1 MPSEAE
7 SHKENSNK
15 PYSSLPLIGA
25 TPPRCSL
32 LSLTI

>member
-7 SHKENSNK
+7 SHKGNFNK

-25 TPPRCSL
+25 KPPLYSPP
-32 LSLTI
+32 SLTI